1 MDIGTKQNKNTFPE
15 SPYVL
20 KAEEINQIVA
30 ELQYIITL
38 AEIVLD
44 STDTTQVYQA
54 LQVLFA
60 SVAYPDQT
68 GNGFKVLQTDGASP
82 FWGSLN
88 PAGECSTAGATEA
101 KTVAIT
107 NFVLSNYCR
116 VTVKFTNANTGAT
129 PTLNVEGTGAKTIKV
144 LNTTSTKIYIP
155 AGAIVDFIY
164 DGTDWTVD
172 NKIIESYYNSD
183 TWYKRYIDGFIEQGS
198 VTAISGNDGDGIKSV
213 TVNLPVAMS
222 TSNYS
227 VSVTADS
234 AYCYGSYGTRNTGT
248 VVVSSTNRAGNVAPA
263 GNVIWSIKGY

>member
-44 STDTTQVYQA
+44 DTDTTQVYQA

-60 SVAYPDQT
+60 SVVYPDQT
-68 GNGFKVLQTDGASP
+68 DNGFKVLQTDGTSP

-116 VTVKFTNANTGAT
+116 VTVKFTNANTGAV
-129 PTLNVEGTGAKTIKV
+129 PTLNVNSTGAKTIKV
-144 LNTTSTKIYIP
+144 LNTSSTIIYIP
-155 AGAIVDFIY
+155 AGAIVDFVY
-164 DGTDWTVD
+164 DGTDWIME
-172 NKIIESYYNSD
+172 NKILTSYTN
-183 TWYKRYIDGFIEQGS
+183 TTEWYRLWADGYIEQGGLTS
-198 VTAISGNDGDGIKSV
+198 SINAGASATITFVKAFTTAYYTMNIPFTSATDYSGVGTTARSATAF
-213 TVNLPVAMS
+213 TVKNTSQGAS
-222 TSNYS
+222 TILWNAS
-227 VSVTADS
+227 
-234 AYCYGSYGTRNTGT
+234 
-248 VVVSSTNRAGNVAPA
+248 
-263 GNVIWSIKGY
+263 GY

>member
-54 LQVLFA
+54 LQILFA
-60 SVAYPDQT
+60 NVVYPDQT
-68 GNGFKVLQTDGASP
+68 GNGFKILQTDGTNP

-129 PTLNVEGTGAKTIKV
+129 PTLNVEGTGAKPIILFNGISNSRFCSV
-144 LNTTSTKIYIP
+144 
-155 AGAIVDFIY
+155 AGDIIDFIY
-164 DGTDWTVD
+164 DGTSWICQPTHYEADYSSGTNVL
-172 NKIIESYYNSD
+172 S
-183 TWYKRYIDGFIEQGS
+183 GS
-198 VTAISGNDGDGIKSV
+198 VQQASTDIVLKINWYDQDDATGATINVGATSSPATELWKATINGASNTQTANLTILKGQYYQYTGSGMQSMI
-213 TVNLPVAMS
+213 
-222 TSNYS
+222 
-227 VSVTADS
+227 
-234 AYCYGSYGTRNTGT
+234 AY
-248 VVVSSTNRAGNVAPA
+248 VK
-263 GNVIWSIKGY
+263 KGVR

>member
-38 AEIVLD
+38 AGIVLD

-54 LQVLFA
+54 LQILFA
-60 SVAYPDQT
+60 NVVYPDQT
-68 GNGFKVLQTDGASP
+68 GNGFKVLQTDGTNP

-101 KTVAIT
+101 KTVAIP

-129 PTLNVEGTGAKTIKV
+129 PTLNVENTGAKPIV
-144 LNTTSTKIYIP
+144 LFNGISNNRFCSV
-155 AGAIVDFIY
+155 AGDIIDFIY
-164 DGTDWTVD
+164 DGTSWICQPTRYMPDYST
-172 NKIIESYYNSD
+172 ESAKNNAEDYVAGTDLWAFMISNA
-183 TWYKRYIDGFIEQGS
+183 GS
-198 VTAISGNDGDGIKSV
+198 VENWGIKI
-213 TVNLPVAMS
+213 TV
-222 TSNYS
+222 
-227 VSVTADS
+227 
-234 AYCYGSYGTRNTGT
+234 
-248 VVVSSTNRAGNVAPA
+248 GNVYNFATMDIYNADGTTVPLT
-263 GNVIWSIKGY
+263 IEIPKGATYRFENCSVRKVYVKKGVR